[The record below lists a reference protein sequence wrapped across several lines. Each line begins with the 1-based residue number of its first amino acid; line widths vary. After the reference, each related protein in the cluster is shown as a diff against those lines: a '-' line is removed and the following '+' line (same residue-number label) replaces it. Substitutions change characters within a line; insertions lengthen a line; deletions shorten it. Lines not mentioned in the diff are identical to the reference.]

1 MKTNIKKIEKIIL
14 QLKLLHK
21 LGIGL
26 ILLVGLA
33 FSLSNFWLEPKLL
46 KLANLNIKI
55 ENDRRILA
63 AKEASLNKGADFIKY
78 GKIDLTPLLTEL
90 EVQGNKV
97 IIKDELPL
105 FLEILQEVCDKS
117 GNTHVSITE
126 SLSEKI
132 IVSLTSD
139 ISANNRNNH
148 IILEKLPLNISLNGK
163 YNSFIAFLT
172 ELENIKNFIA
182 IDNFKISTPN
192 YTSSLRASIN
202 MFVYMVDG

>member
-33 FSLSNFWLEPKLL
+33 FSLLNFWLEPKLL
-46 KLANLNIKI
+46 KLSNLNIKI

-105 FLEILQEVCDKS
+105 FLEILQEVCKKS
-117 GNTHVSITE
+117 GNTNVSITE

-202 MFVYMVDG
+202 IFVYMVDS